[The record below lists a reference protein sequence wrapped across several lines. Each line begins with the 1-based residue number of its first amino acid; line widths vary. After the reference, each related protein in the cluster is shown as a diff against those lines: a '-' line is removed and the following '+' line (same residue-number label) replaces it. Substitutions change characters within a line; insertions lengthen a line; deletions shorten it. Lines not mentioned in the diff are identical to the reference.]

1 MKQQSFF
8 QSFFSK
14 VAVDM
19 FLVQLKWSLWFISF
33 ILLAHIIMI
42 IVFINTGNPHGDFLF
57 FSHSSSKIYMLV
69 IGIISAYG
77 FLTFYVNQGIT
88 RKDYFI
94 GASLAAI
101 GLSLAI
107 AIIATVL
114 TGLEYIILEVA
125 NLPIELDRAM
135 VDNGVE
141 SSDNSISIFLPKAIV
156 SSSILVHSSNW
167 LLSMLM
173 YTLNILTFYAIGWF
187 IGSGYYRFGWVA
199 GFGFIALAMVFIAIG
214 DLLWGTEIDEPLSNW
229 LPFTTI
235 DLPLYGSFL
244 GAIVLIGII
253 LVFIRLITRRV
264 TIKM

>member
-1 MKQQSFF
+1 MKQ

-19 FLVQLKWSLWFISF
+19 FLVQFKWSLWFISF

-42 IVFINTGNPHGDFLF
+42 IVAVNVNFPLGDFLF
-57 FSHSSSKIYMLV
+57 FSHRSSKIYMLV
-69 IGIISAYG
+69 IGIISAYA

-94 GASLAAI
+94 GSSLAAI
-101 GLSLAI
+101 GVSLAI

-114 TGLEYIILEVA
+114 TGLEYIILEMM
-125 NLPIELDRAM
+125 NLPINLDRAM
-135 VDNGVE
+135 VGVE

-173 YTLNILTFYAIGWF
+173 YTLNILTYYVIGWF

-199 GFGFIALAMVFIAIG
+199 GFGFIALAIVFITVG
-214 DLLWGTEIDEPLSNW
+214 DLLWGTEIGEPLSSW
-229 LPFTTI
+229 LPFTSI

-244 GAIVLIGII
+244 GAIILIGII
-253 LVFIRLITRRV
+253 IGLIRLLTRRV

>member
-1 MKQQSFF
+1 MKQ

-19 FLVQLKWSLWFISF
+19 FLVQFKWSLWFISF

-42 IVFINTGNPHGDFLF
+42 IVAVNGHFPLGDFLF
-57 FSHSSSKIYMLV
+57 FSHRSSKIYMLV
-69 IGIISAYG
+69 IGIISAYA
-77 FLTFYVNQGIT
+77 FLTFYVNQGIA

-94 GASLAAI
+94 GSSLAAV
-101 GLSLAI
+101 GVSLAI

-114 TGLEYIILEVA
+114 TGLEYIILEMM
-125 NLPIELDRAM
+125 NLPINIDLAM
-135 VDNGVE
+135 VGVE

-173 YTLNILTFYAIGWF
+173 YTLNILTYYVIGWF
-187 IGSGYYRFGWVA
+187 IGSGYYRFGWVT
-199 GFGFIALAMVFIAIG
+199 GFGFIALAIIFITVG
-214 DLLWGTEIDEPLSNW
+214 DLLWGTEIEEPLSNW
-229 LPFTTI
+229 LPFTSI
-235 DLPLYGSFL
+235 DFPLYGSFF
-244 GAIVLIGII
+244 GAVVLIVII